1 MKKSSFKVG
10 MHYNHRLVKQVN
22 DMDLD
27 SVDKYVLH
35 HICQFKSLL
44 LRNDKPGSEKYMV
57 PHVGHS
63 VSNDDMIASIKL
75 LATAGYI
82 IPISKGRKWGAL
94 HLVFDVDTFKL
105 QALYEDK
112 RKGTLNIESPF

>member
-1 MKKSSFKVG
+1 
-10 MHYNHRLVKQVN
+10 
-22 DMDLD
+22 
-27 SVDKYVLH
+27 
-35 HICQFKSLL
+35 
-44 LRNDKPGSEKYMV
+44 MV

-63 VSNDDMIASIKL
+63 VTNDDMIASIKL

-105 QALYEDK
+105 QTLYEDK
-112 RKGTLNIESPF
+112 RKGTLNIESPFQLYRQLQLDYSPTTAASTSNDGFGSVAVIVIVRPFRSPSA